1 MLRYSLPVSLLL
13 SLLFVNAFA
22 TTNLN
27 YKFKK
32 TFQSTAGVVVFDH
45 ESHATGRTRDCAECH
60 SALKAFGGEIN
71 ELFAHNFCK
80 LCHESNRA
88 SSECNGCH
96 SEQSL
101 TASEL

>member
-32 TFQSTAGVVVFDH
+32 TFQSTAGVVALIMNLMLQTEQETVRN
-45 ESHATGRTRDCAECH
+45 ATV
-60 SALKAFGGEIN
+60 L
-71 ELFAHNFCK
+71 
-80 LCHESNRA
+80 
-88 SSECNGCH
+88 
-96 SEQSL
+96 
-101 TASEL
+101 